1 MKTFLIIGMGSLGHH
16 LVAELDKQDCEIMAV
31 DMNEAKLE
39 GLKANFKNVVST
51 PVCDCTNRSVL
62 QGLGIEDFDVCF
74 VCIEDYFQ
82 ACLEITDLLKE
93 LGAKKLYTTANRDI
107 EEKFLIRCGA
117 DRIIYPER
125 DICRKIAGIE
135 CSQNVFDYINLSD
148 DYSIFEIEPPKKWLG
163 KNVIELDIRNN
174 YNVNIIAYKKDDK
187 IVPFSAGYIFKQGEH
202 LLVLGAV
209 EDLKKITK

>member
-16 LVAELDKQDCEIMAV
+16 LVAELDKQGCEIMAV

-39 GLKANFKNVVST
+39 GLKSSFQNVIST
-51 PVCDCTNRSVL
+51 PVCDCTNRGVL

-93 LGAKKLYTTANRDI
+93 LGAKKVYSTANRDI
-107 EEKFLIRCGA
+107 EEKFLLRSGA

-125 DICRKIAGIE
+125 DICSKIAGIE
-135 CSQNVFDYINLSD
+135 CSQNVFDYINLAD
-148 DYSIFEIEPPKKWLG
+148 NYSIFEIEPPQKWFG

-174 YNVNIIAYKKDDK
+174 YNVNIIAYKKNEK
-187 IVPFSAGYIFKQGEH
+187 IIPFSADYVFKQGEH
-202 LLVLGAV
+202 LLVLGAT
-209 EDLKKITK
+209 EDLKRITK

>member
-1 MKTFLIIGMGSLGHH
+1 MKSFLIIGMGSLGHH
-16 LVAELDKQDCEIMAV
+16 LLAELDKQDCEIMAA
-31 DMNEAKLE
+31 DINEAKLE

-135 CSQNVFDYINLSD
+135 CSQNVFDYINLAD

-209 EDLKKITK
+209 EVLKKITK